1 MKSGTHPHKLDV
13 HDYSFHKNITPWV
26 PRIKL
31 GLTITGTLASKEY
44 TYDAGF
50 PIPNQDLPDTR
61 FNPPLPPIPSGCTG
75 ECTTSICMD
84 EDKALYNPKYTYDMT
99 CMMENHDESQGCDI
113 RNSAKSLTI
122 YGLEAP
128 GDTPTQTLARK
139 RGAYF
144 MIDLAPGYD
153 WFDSFR
159 LALRANG
166 RSISMATPWFEE
178 WEIATGIDGVLISTF
193 DYNGIVSDYNWHDSK
208 ICGEIVLPSGED
220 ALIDISW
227 QGNNFGDDG
236 KCYFTRETFNKAF
249 DIYGT
254 LALTPGPAIA
264 PGDIQYVKLTIL
276 QQALVY
282 LNDILAIIGLQ
293 KTIYA

>member
-1 MKSGTHPHKLDV
+1 MQL
-13 HDYSFHKNITPWV
+13 N
-26 PRIKL
+26 
-31 GLTITGTLASKEY
+31 LTANGSLAPMTY

-50 PIPNQDLPDTR
+50 PIPNQTLPDTR
-61 FNPPLPPIPSGCTG
+61 FTPPAPAIPNGCTG
-75 ECTTSICMD
+75 ETQTSICSD
-84 EDKALYNPKYTYDMT
+84 EDGVVYNPKYTYDMT

-122 YGLEAP
+122 YGLQMQ
-128 GDTPTQTLARK
+128 GDMPTQTLARK
-139 RGAYF
+139 RGQYF
-144 MIDLAPGYD
+144 VIDLASGYD

-166 RSISMATPWFEE
+166 RSISTATPWFIE
-178 WEIATGIDGVLISTF
+178 WEIATGINGVLISDFT
-193 DYNGIVSDYNWHDSK
+193 YNGIPSDYSWHNYK
-208 ICGEIVLPSGED
+208 ICGELVLPSGED
-220 ALIDISW
+220 AIEAISW
-227 QGNNFGDDG
+227 QGNNFGDAG

-254 LALTPGPAIA
+254 LALTPGPRIA

-293 KTIYA
+293 KKLYA